1 MEFVDPNKLSFSEEE
16 ITISED
22 EKCSTNEKSV
32 NKTKSENPMIENAS
46 TSEEEIEISEEISEE
61 TENVK
66 VEEKNVLESQFSNSV
81 SKLTSTLKNEENN
94 ELAIIPMPESIA
106 SKMVPRL
113 KFPFII
119 SIECIPGANK
129 EVFMN
134 QCIIPILQEKCMTTI
149 FVAEPAIN
157 TAEVLEKVK
166 GEPKRWLFHYQIIA
180 LRDKF
185 ALYKNAFD
193 LVRTTGDECL
203 LLERSLAGDSIFVQ
217 TYGEMG
223 NLQQIEI
230 DDIQKWI
237 DLCNDF
243 FPIKPHLTFYLKTN
257 MEIVAN
263 NLGES
268 FRHDFSMNRKFLET
282 LEMMHSVTFKLMKD
296 EVTEV
301 VTIRNMEYFE
311 SDEKIKKEIQE
322 QVRNAILSHKRLV
335 ERV

>member
-1 MEFVDPNKLSFSEEE
+1 MEFVDLNKLSFSEEE

-46 TSEEEIEISEEISEE
+46 TSEEISEE

-81 SKLTSTLKNEENN
+81 LASTHEEDN
-94 ELAIIPMPESIA
+94 ELAIISMPESIA

-129 EVFMN
+129 EAFMN

-149 FVAEPAIN
+149 FVAEPVIN

-166 GEPKRWLFHYQIIA
+166 GEPKRWLFHYQMVA

-185 ALYKNAFD
+185 ALYRNAFD
-193 LVRTTGDECL
+193 LVRSTGDECL
-203 LLERSLAGDSIFVQ
+203 LLERSLTGDSIFVQ

-230 DDIQKWI
+230 DDIQKWM

-335 ERV
+335 GRV